1 MGKNSKT
8 ALFTLTLLET
18 CVKNC
23 DRQFRV
29 LVCSHQFVE
38 DLLSLGAPG
47 AVREQMLGM
56 LQSWALAFRAD
67 PGMSGVVETVAEMRA
82 RGGPFP
88 EPTTQDIILTSHQV
102 HHQQPSQD
110 QQKIFLFQSSP
121 KHHQP
126 APNNHSSLV
135 PCHGPVPHVG
145 DHCQHHIV
153 IVVS

>member
-38 DLLSLGAPG
+38 DLLGLGAPG

-82 RGGPFP
+82 RGVPFP

-102 HHQQPSQD
+102 QGVPKQLQRF
-110 QQKIFLFQSSP
+110 KIKVKSLECFLRT
-121 KHHQP
+121 
-126 APNNHSSLV
+126 
-135 PCHGPVPHVG
+135 PCT
-145 DHCQHHIV
+145 
-153 IVVS
+153 S